1 MNYRVLHDEH
11 RTRTIV
17 ATLCERADSPAADA
31 LRREGITVIGVSETN
46 DGRLALDELFATIGK
61 ELSITSVL
69 VEGGAQVLSWCIER
83 GLLDELHLFVAP
95 MMLGQGI
102 SFTAA
107 VSAHSL
113 QSAPRWQYHALGRAG
128 ADAHLILLPQRPS

>member
-1 MNYRVLHDEH
+1 MNYRVLRDEH
-11 RTRTIV
+11 RIRTIV
-17 ATLCERADSPAADA
+17 ATSRERADSPAADA
-31 LRREGITVIGVSETN
+31 LRREGITVVGVSVTSA
-46 DGRLALDELFATIGK
+46 GRLALDELFATIGK

-95 MMLGQGI
+95 MMLGHGV

-107 VSAHSL
+107 LSAQSL
-113 QSAPRWQYHALGRAG
+113 QSAQRWHYHALGRAG
-128 ADAHLILLPQRPS
+128 DDTHLILLPQRPS